1 MNLLAYE
8 GDFHISLRLCYLA
21 VCCDPQIVS
30 SPQRNKPQR
39 EKGKILCFFWFGLDG
54 KPEGKRLMW
63 RYRRRWED
71 NIKLD
76 LQEVGYG
83 DMNWVEL
90 AKERDSCRA
99 IVNVVM
105 SLRNPDNMENFLT
118 S

>member
-1 MNLLAYE
+1 MSLNLN
-8 GDFHISLRLCYLA
+8 
-21 VCCDPQIVS
+21 Q
-30 SPQRNKPQR
+30 
-39 EKGKILCFFWFGLDG
+39 
-54 KPEGKRLMW
+54 PEGKRLMW

-76 LQEVGYG
+76 LQEVGCG
-83 DMNWVEL
+83 DLNCVEL

-105 SLRNPDNMENFLT
+105 NLRNPDNMENFLT